1 MFSLFRKVEIM
12 KKILSLIILIISII
26 TGFYLGI
33 YMMLY
38 GGIMQIINNINPL
51 DLTSVILGLIR
62 VLLSSMGAV
71 PIMLGM
77 TIYTIAK
84 G

>member
-1 MFSLFRKVEIM
+1 MFGLFRKVEIM

-62 VLLSSMGAV
+62 VLLSSMGAI

-77 TIYTIAK
+77 AVYIIAK
-84 G
+84 D

>member
-1 MFSLFRKVEIM
+1 
-12 KKILSLIILIISII
+12 
-26 TGFYLGI
+26 
-33 YMMLY
+33 MMLY

>member
-1 MFSLFRKVEIM
+1 
-12 KKILSLIILIISII
+12 
-26 TGFYLGI
+26 
-33 YMMLY
+33 MMLY

-62 VLLSSMGAV
+62 VLLSSMGTI